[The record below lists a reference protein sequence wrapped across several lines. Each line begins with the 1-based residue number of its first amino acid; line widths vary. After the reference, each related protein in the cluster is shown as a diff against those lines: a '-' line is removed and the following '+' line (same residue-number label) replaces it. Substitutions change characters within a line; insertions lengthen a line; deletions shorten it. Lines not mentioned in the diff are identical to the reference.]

1 MPHEPQVGTPSEWFR
16 RAKSNQIR
24 AEQPRP
30 AGVCWEDMCFDAQQ
44 AVEKAL
50 KALLVHYNIPFRY
63 VHDIAELLTLLEQAG
78 LSLPEDVR
86 LAAGLS
92 DYAVAARYP
101 GPMEPVTE
109 EEYQEAVALSATMLR
124 WVERLLGQKQ
134 EPGNADIQPPQ
145 VAEEG

>member
-16 RAKSNQIR
+16 RAKSNLIR

-30 AGVCWEDMCFDAQQ
+30 EGVCWEDLCFDAQQ

-50 KALLVHYNIPFRY
+50 KALLVHHNIPFRH
-63 VHDIAELLTLLEQAG
+63 VHDIAELLTLLEQDG

-101 GPMEPVTE
+101 GPMESVTE
-109 EEYQEAVALSATMLR
+109 EEYQEAVALSATVLR
-124 WVERLLGQKQ
+124 WVGQLLGPGR
-134 EPGNADIQPPQ
+134 EPDNAN
-145 VAEEG
+145 VSGLANH